1 VGDTTYA
8 EVVEREG
15 LTVEISTEHS
25 TYFTERKVAVM
36 MYRRFAVA
44 DYRPSAFA
52 TVTGL

>member
-1 VGDTTYA
+1 MGASEWA

-25 TYFTERKVAVM
+25 TYFTERLVAVM
-36 MYRRFAVA
+36 LYRRFAVA

-52 TVTGL
+52 TITGI